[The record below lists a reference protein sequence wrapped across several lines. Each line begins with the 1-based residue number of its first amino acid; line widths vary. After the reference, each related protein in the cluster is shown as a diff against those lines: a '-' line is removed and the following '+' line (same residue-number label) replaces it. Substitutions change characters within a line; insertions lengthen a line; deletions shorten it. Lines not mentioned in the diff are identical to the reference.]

1 MQKASIRRLF
11 LIKYT
16 MFITTEQTPNPN
28 TLKFGVGKEVR
39 GDATPLFFKKDTA
52 NNPKAKAP
60 IVEALFKIDDI
71 ESVFFGSD
79 FITVGKNENTEWWIV
94 KPDILGTIMDHSD
107 EPYVTEVEPF
117 ENKLDHEPDKE
128 QLEINTKIK
137 DLLDQKVR
145 PAVALDG
152 GDIIFHSYQQGTVY
166 LEMHGSCAG
175 CPSSTATLK
184 AGIENMMK
192 HYIPEVHSVEAVG

>member
-1 MQKASIRRLF
+1 
-11 LIKYT
+11 

-39 GDATPLFFKKDTA
+39 GDQTPLFFKKDTA
-52 NNPKAKAP
+52 GNPKANAP

-79 FITVGKNENTEWWIV
+79 FITVGKNDNTEWWIV
-94 KPDILGTIMDHSD
+94 KPDILGTIMDHSK
-107 EPYVTEVEPF
+107 EPYVSEVETV
-117 ENKLDHEPDKE
+117 ESRIDAVLDEE
-128 QLEINTKIK
+128 QSEVHDKIK
-137 DLLDQKVR
+137 QLLDEKVR
-145 PAVALDG
+145 PAVAMDG
-152 GDIIFHSYQQGTVY
+152 GDIIFHSFQQGTVY

-184 AGIENMMK
+184 KGIESMMK
-192 HYIPEVHSVEAVG
+192 HYIPEVHTVEAVG